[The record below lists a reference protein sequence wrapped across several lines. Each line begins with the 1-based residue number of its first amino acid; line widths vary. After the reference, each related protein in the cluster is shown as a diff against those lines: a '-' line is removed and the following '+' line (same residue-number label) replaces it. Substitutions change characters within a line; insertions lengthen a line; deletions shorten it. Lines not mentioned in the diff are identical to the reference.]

1 MPYFITDKAA
11 DCSGWATIK
20 DDGEVIGCHQ
30 TKAAAIAQMVAVSIA
45 EDMEPG
51 GERALPENY
60 RPALALDVP
69 DGRACGNCFFYN
81 DDNVQGDKAWCE
93 KWDEYVS
100 GAYYC
105 NAWQPDIDDDD
116 DDDDDDEMQELRAPA
131 PLSDQITGSNENEP
145 GSAAGT
151 GGDIEVSEATR
162 NALQNKVTEHNDKM
176 TADDRPTWTRARVG
190 TLLAVYRRGSGA
202 YSTSHRPGVSRAA
215 WSMARV
221 NAFLYLLRA
230 GRPQNSA
237 YITDNDLLPE
247 GHPRSTKRTAPTII
261 ETRATPPNYMQDA
274 AARGLELRR
283 EGFGG
288 DGVTDKTVREAR
300 DMAAGSISDDKII
313 RAFAWSQRHAVDLR
327 APKNNDPDHP
337 DWPGAGAVA
346 HYLWG
351 INPLNPQPAIRFL
364 ERESNRLQGRTTMS
378 DLEIRTI
385 DTEPLELRAAA
396 TGDGMTFS
404 GYAAKYDSPSLPL
417 PFTERIAPGAFT
429 RTLKSRNNIKM
440 FVNHSDLHVL
450 ASTRAKTL
458 RLEDRADGLFVEA
471 DLPDVTYANDL
482 RVLMQRGDV
491 NTMSFGFSTVKD
503 SWSDDG
509 AERTLQAVRLIE
521 VSVVTSTAAYPSTS
535 ASVRNLRLIARRTAT
550 DFDAL
555 TDAIAALELGELS
568 DDQASLLRTVVDSAA
583 GKLDQTPIDPAVPV
597 SILAH
602 KLDLIAKQL
611 NI

>member
-1 MPYFITDKAA
+1 MPYFITDKSAE
-11 DCSGWATIK
+11 CSGWATIK
-20 DDGEVIGCHQ
+20 QDGEVMGCHQ
-30 TKAAAIAQMVAVSIA
+30 NKESAIAQMVALSLA
-45 EDMEPG
+45 ENIEPG

-69 DGRACGNCFFYN
+69 DGRACGNCFFY
-81 DDNVQGDKAWCE
+81 DETNVQGDKAFCTR
-93 KWDEYVS
+93 WDEYVN

-105 NAWQPDIDDDD
+105 NAWQPDVEQD
-116 DDDDDDEMQELRAPA
+116 RAAPA
-131 PLSDQITGSNENEP
+131 I
-145 GSAAGT
+145 
-151 GGDIEVSEATR
+151 V
-162 NALQNKVTEHNDKM
+162 
-176 TADDRPTWTRARVG
+176 
-190 TLLAVYRRGSGA
+190 
-202 YSTSHRPGVSRAA
+202 
-215 WSMARV
+215 
-221 NAFLYLLRA
+221 
-230 GRPQNSA
+230 
-237 YITDNDLLPE
+237 
-247 GHPRSTKRTAPTII
+247 

-385 DTEPLELRAAA
+385 DTEPFELRVAES
-396 TGDGMTFS
+396 GDGMTFS

-429 RTLKSRNNIKM
+429 RTLKSRNDIRM
-440 FVNHSDLHVL
+440 YVNHDDRMVL
-450 ASTRAKTL
+450 ASSRAKTL

-471 DLPDVTYANDL
+471 DLPPTTYGNDL
-482 RVLMQRGDV
+482 RVLIERGDV
-491 NTMSFGFSTVKD
+491 STMSFGFSTVRD

-509 AERTLQAVRLIE
+509 AERTLEQVRLHE
-521 VSVVTSTAAYPSTS
+521 VSVVTGVAAYPATT
-535 ASVRNLRLIARRTAT
+535 ASVRNLTLIAKRTAT

-555 TDAIAALELGELS
+555 TDAICALELGELS
-568 DDQASLLRTVVDSAA
+568 DDQASLLRTVVDRAA
-583 GKLDQTPIDPAVPV
+583 GKLDEVPVDPTVPV

>member
-30 TKAAAIAQMVAVSIA
+30 TKAEAIAQMVAVSIA

-51 GERALPENY
+51 GERVLPENY

-69 DGRACGNCFFYN
+69 DGRACGNCFFYDETN
-81 DDNVQGDKAWCE
+81 IQGDKAYCTR
-93 KWDEYVS
+93 WDDYVN

-105 NAWQPDIDDDD
+105 NAWQPDVENDDDD
-116 DDDDDDEMQELRAPA
+116 NELRAPA
-131 PLSDQITGSNENEP
+131 PPSDQITGSDTNEP
-145 GSAAGT
+145 GSAAGG

-162 NALQNKVTEHNDKM
+162 TALENKVTAHNDAM
-176 TADDRPTWTRARVG
+176 SAADRPSWTRARVG

-221 NAFLYLLRA
+221 NAFLYLLRV

-237 YITDNDLLPE
+237 YITDNDLLPAD
-247 GHPRSTKRTAPTII
+247 HPRSTKRTALAII
-261 ETRATPPNYMQDA
+261 ETRATPPNYMQEA

-283 EGFGG
+283 EGFAG
-288 DGVTDKTVREAR
+288 DGVTDATVREAR
-300 DMAAGSISDDKII
+300 EMADGNISDDKII
-313 RAFAWSQRHAVDLR
+313 RAYAWSQRHAVDLR
-327 APKNNDPDHP
+327 APKNNDPNHP

-396 TGDGMTFS
+396 TGNGMQFS
-404 GYAAKYDSPSLPL
+404 GYAARYDSPSLPL
-417 PFTERIAPGAFT
+417 PFIERIAPGAFT
-429 RTLKSRNNIKM
+429 RSLKSRNDIKM

-458 RLEDRADGLFVEA
+458 RLEDRPDGLFVEA

-482 RVLMQRGDV
+482 RVLIERGDV
-491 NTMSFGFSTVKD
+491 STMSFGFSTVRD
-503 SWSDDG
+503 SWSDNG
-509 AERTLQAVRLIE
+509 AERTLNEVRLHE
-521 VSVVTSTAAYPSTS
+521 VSVVTSTAAYPATT
-535 ASVRNLRLIARRTAT
+535 ASVRNLRLIAFRTAT

-583 GKLDQTPIDPAVPV
+583 GKLEEVPAEANVPMG
-597 SILAH
+597 ILIN

-611 NI
+611 KI